1 MSRLTPDPTPASPY
15 KQLPRRTLG
24 AFIRH
29 AMTPQASPFAMLTCY
44 DATTAR
50 WLTRAGIPM
59 LLVGDTAAEM
69 VLGFKRTLDMPL
81 DVLLALTA
89 GVKRGSEHAALVDAS
104 GQTLPALVMGDM
116 PFGSYHASLDDAV
129 LNAGRFLTEGLADI
143 VKLEVDAASAPLVER
158 LTRTG
163 IPVCAHIGSRPQHI
177 AMTGTYKAA
186 GRTQDAAHKL
196 LEDARVLQEA
206 GALMLLIE
214 AVPDQV
220 AEQIT
225 RESKVPVIGIGAGP
239 SPHGQVLVLQDL
251 LGLSDEQPAF
261 GKPATDLATPLKSAA
276 QAWIKQ
282 VASRQTPPSPIKP
295 TST

>member
-1 MSRLTPDPTPASPY
+1 MSRLPPDPTPASPF

-59 LLVGDTAAEM
+59 LLAGDTAAEM
-69 VLGFKRTLDMPL
+69 VLGYRRTLDMPL

-89 GVKRGSEHAALVDAS
+89 GVKRGSEHAALVDPT

-116 PFGSYHASLDDAV
+116 PFGSYHASMDQAIE
-129 LNAGRFLTEGLADI
+129 NAGRFLTQGLADI
-143 VKLEVDAASAPLVER
+143 VKLEVDASYAPVVER
-158 LTRTG
+158 MTRTG
-163 IPVCAHIGSRPQHI
+163 IPVCGHIGSRPQHV
-177 AMTGTYKAA
+177 AMTGSYKAA
-186 GRTQDAAHKL
+186 GRTHDSQQQL

-206 GALMLLIE
+206 GCVMLLIE

-220 AEQIT
+220 AEQIV
-225 RESKVPVIGIGAGP
+225 RQSKVPVIGIGAGP

-261 GKPATDLATPLKSAA
+261 GKPMADLATPIKSAA
-276 QAWIKQ
+276 QAWIQ
-282 VASRQTPPSPIKP
+282 LVAARQTPPSPIKP
-295 TST
+295 AAN